1 MKIPTKNQSIAQAP
15 VYESKPDP
23 IESAKAAGLRYVNDA
38 LPGIARRRAG
48 KGFVY
53 KDADGNTVRDEKF
66 LARIKTLAIPPAY
79 NEVWICPFENG
90 HIQATGMDERGRK
103 QYRYHEK
110 WREVRDENKYERMI
124 AFGRALPRIR
134 RATTRDL
141 KQKGLPRS
149 KVLAAIVQLLE
160 KTMIR
165 VGNEQYAN
173 ENKSFGLTTMR
184 NRHAKIKGARV
195 HFDFKGKSGVHHE
208 IDLQDESLA
217 RVIAKLQ
224 DLPGQELFQYVDEN
238 GEIVSAGSGEVNEY
252 LKEISG
258 QDFSA
263 KDFRT
268 WSGTVLASLALQ
280 EFEKFDSETQAKK
293 NVLRAIENV
302 SERLGNTPSVCR
314 KCYVHPAVIDS
325 YMDGTMLEVL
335 QHKAERELGG
345 TLRGLRPEEGAILAF
360 LQKRLKSEAVK
371 ARK

>member
-1 MKIPTKNQSIAQAP
+1 MTSPLFYNA
-15 VYESKPDP
+15 KPDP
-23 IESAKAAGLRYVNDA
+23 IESAQATGLRYVHDDA
-38 LPGIARRRAG
+38 PGISRRRAG
-48 KGFVY
+48 KGFFY
-53 KDADGNTVRDEKF
+53 RDADRNLIRDEKV
-66 LARIKTLAIPPAY
+66 LARIKALAIPPAY
-79 NEVWICPFENG
+79 KEVWICAAANG

-110 WREVRDENKYERMI
+110 WRAVRDENKYERML
-124 AFGRALPRIR
+124 AFGRALPKIR
-134 RATTRDL
+134 RLTSRDL
-141 KQKGLPRS
+141 KQKGLPRT
-149 KVLAAIVQLLE
+149 KVLAAIIQLLE

-165 VGNEQYAN
+165 VGNEQYAQQ
-173 ENKSFGLTTMR
+173 NKSFGLTTMR
-184 NRHAKIKGARV
+184 NRHAKILGAKV

-208 IDLQDESLA
+208 IDLQDANLS
-217 RVIAKLQ
+217 RVISKLQ
-224 DLPGQELFQYVDEN
+224 DLPGQELFQYVDES
-238 GEIVSAGSGEVNEY
+238 GAIVSASSSDVNEY

-293 NVLRAIENV
+293 NVLSAIENV
-302 SERLGNTPSVCR
+302 AERLGNTPSVCR

-335 QHKAERELGG
+335 QQKAEKELGS

-360 LQKRLKSEAVK
+360 LQRRLKTEAAK
-371 ARK
+371 MTKNRAAKTL